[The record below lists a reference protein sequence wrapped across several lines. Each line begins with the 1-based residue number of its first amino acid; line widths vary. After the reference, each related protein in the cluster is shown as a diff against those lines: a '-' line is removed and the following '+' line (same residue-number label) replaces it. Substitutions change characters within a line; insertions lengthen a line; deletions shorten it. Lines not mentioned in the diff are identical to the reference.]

1 MMVRDCAEA
10 KFVLPSIWRASWRTG
25 QLILQQIQ
33 SPRYGQRYGW
43 ITALIWIAIILPAK
57 AELELRV
64 AIEQDVGQVKVG
76 GSTEAILRDGS
87 GQVLAQVPAMNAV
100 VAAAKDGK
108 VAVNQLET
116 RQLWVEPVSEDGYVF
131 IGERWYRGRTLVLPT
146 DGGITAVNYV
156 PLESYLYSVVGA
168 EMPASW
174 NMEALKSQ
182 AVAARSY
189 ALFHR
194 QTGSDTVFDLGD
206 TTTWQV
212 YGGIEKEAPSTRA
225 AVDATQGQV
234 LTYQGKIINSV
245 FHSCAG
251 GYTEN
256 VEDVW
261 SNPLPYLRAVFSPD
275 RDVPAC
281 RWNAISFTASELSQ
295 RLGYNGTISSASVNR
310 DSHGRAIS
318 LELDG
323 TNGRMSIEG
332 EEVRDDLGLKST
344 LFDIETQR
352 SQVASAGNSLPSSPA
367 SFQISGSGNGH
378 GIGLSQ
384 YGANEFAKQS
394 WSYQQILLHYYTG
407 AALAKI
413 QVQ

>member
-1 MMVRDCAEA
+1 
-10 KFVLPSIWRASWRTG
+10 
-25 QLILQQIQ
+25 
-33 SPRYGQRYGW
+33 
-43 ITALIWIAIILPAK
+43 
-57 AELELRV
+57 
-64 AIEQDVGQVKVG
+64 
-76 GSTEAILRDGS
+76 
-87 GQVLAQVPAMNAV
+87 
-100 VAAAKDGK
+100 
-108 VAVNQLET
+108 
-116 RQLWVEPVSEDGYVF
+116 
-131 IGERWYRGRTLVLPT
+131 
-146 DGGITAVNYV
+146 
-156 PLESYLYSVVGA
+156 
-168 EMPASW
+168 
-174 NMEALKSQ
+174 
-182 AVAARSY
+182 
-189 ALFHR
+189 
-194 QTGSDTVFDLGD
+194 VFDLGD